1 MGAAKKKIALSFDDG
16 PDPNFTPKILDI
28 LKEKQAPAA
37 FFVIGSSANDALGLL
52 YREYAE
58 GHEIGNH
65 TYTHHWSDISKR
77 QIDVELNVTERLMNS
92 ALGVKTLLFRPPY
105 GIDHQP
111 ETADEVALLPMA
123 QSMGYLIVGARID
136 PHDWGEPGG
145 VPPAPSSVIVQRVIE
160 QARAS
165 TGNIV
170 LLHDGGGDRSRTVV
184 ALPQII
190 DGLRAA
196 GFSIVPV
203 SELIDRKRPR
213 LNSSPH

>member
-1 MGAAKKKIALSFDDG
+1 M
-16 PDPNFTPKILDI
+16 
-28 LKEKQAPAA
+28 
-37 FFVIGSSANDALGLL
+37 IGSSANDALGLL

-65 TYTHHWSDISKR
+65 TYTHHWSDISKT
-77 QIDVELNVTERLMNS
+77 QIDVELNVTERLLNS
-92 ALGVKTLLFRPPY
+92 TLGVKTLLFRPPY

-145 VPPAPSSVIVQRVIE
+145 VPPAPAAVIVQRVLE
-160 QARAS
+160 QARAG

-170 LLHDGGGDRSRTVV
+170 LLHDGGGDRSKTVA

-196 GFSIVPV
+196 GYS
-203 SELIDRKRPR
+203 DRSR
-213 LNSSPH
+213 LGTRRADASAADAAAHPSASAWWPAPTGLSSRRMNGRG